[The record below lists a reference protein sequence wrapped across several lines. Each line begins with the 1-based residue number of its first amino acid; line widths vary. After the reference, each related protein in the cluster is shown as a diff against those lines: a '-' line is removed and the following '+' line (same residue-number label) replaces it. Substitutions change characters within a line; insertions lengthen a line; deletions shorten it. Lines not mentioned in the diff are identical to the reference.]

1 MGYTK
6 KGHLALRISSG
17 EFLKYLDVSAGE
29 PKISWTNNYEEA
41 MTFFSI
47 NSAKPIQTI
56 LEDIGED
63 LDPTIVELDLII
75 E

>member
-1 MGYTK
+1 
-6 KGHLALRISSG
+6 
-17 EFLKYLDVSAGE
+17 LKYIDLSGID

-41 MTFFSI
+41 VTFFSI

-56 LEDIGED
+56 LEDLQED
-63 LDPTIVELDLII
+63 LDPSIVELDLII

>member
-6 KGHLALRISSG
+6 KGNLALRISSG
-17 EFLKYLDVSAGE
+17 EFLKYIDLSGVD

-41 MTFFSI
+41 VTFFSI

-56 LEDIGED
+56 LEDF
-63 LDPTIVELDLII
+63 DPTIVELDLII

>member
-1 MGYTK
+1 MGFTK

-17 EFLKYLDVSAGE
+17 EFLKYLDVSE
-29 PKISWTNNYEEA
+29 ITPQISWTNNYEEA

-56 LEDIGED
+56 LEDIQED

>member
-17 EFLKYLDVSAGE
+17 EFLKYLDVSGVD

-41 MTFFSI
+41 MTFFLLSQL
-47 NSAKPIQTI
+47 NQFK
-56 LEDIGED
+56 LF
-63 LDPTIVELDLII
+63 
-75 E
+75 

>member
-17 EFLKYLDVSAGE
+17 EFLNYIDLSGVD
-29 PKISWTNNYEEA
+29 PKIFWTNNYEEA

-56 LEDIGED
+56 LEDLRED
-63 LDPTIVELDLII
+63 LDPSIVELDLII